1 MKAIESKRSSMRIGS
16 RAVACL
22 LAAGFAASTT
32 SAASA
37 ADSVLLPQDA
47 PHYRTGDNWTYVW
60 SDLLSGKSRTI
71 TQTVTSVN
79 ADGSASLQIGSGSG
93 HVELTSEANVIPNA
107 AAQHACG
114 IALHFPLRAGTRYEA
129 DCQAAG
135 EASTTVLRR
144 AQCEVQGVEEIKT
157 RAGSFSA
164 IKIRMTGVWTPQS
177 GFGGGPME
185 ETLWYAPTVKRIVR
199 EEFQSRM
206 AGKGVP
212 ATTSTEL
219 VRYAVRQ

>member
-1 MKAIESKRSSMRIGS
+1 MKAIESKRSSMHIGS
-16 RAVACL
+16 RAAACL
-22 LAAGFAASTT
+22 LAAGFAASTS
-32 SAASA
+32 SAAGAESA
-37 ADSVLLPQDA
+37 LLPQDA
-47 PHYRTGDNWTYVW
+47 PHYRTGDSWTYLW
-60 SDLLSGKSRTI
+60 SDLLSGKSKTI

-164 IKIRMTGVWTPQS
+164 IKIRMTGVWSPQS

-185 ETLWYAPTVKRIVR
+185 ETLWYAPAAKRIVR
-199 EEFQSRM
+199 EEFQGRM
-206 AGKGVP
+206 AGKGAP
-212 ATTSTEL
+212 ATTATEL
-219 VRYAVRQ
+219 VRYAVKP

>member
-1 MKAIESKRSSMRIGS
+1 MKAIESKRSSMHIGS
-16 RAVACL
+16 RGAACL
-22 LAAGFAASTT
+22 LAAGFAASTS
-32 SAASA
+32 SAAGVESA
-37 ADSVLLPQDA
+37 LLPQDA
-47 PHYRTGDNWTYVW
+47 PHYRTGDSWTYLW
-60 SDLLSGKSRTI
+60 SDLLSGKSKTI

-164 IKIRMTGVWTPQS
+164 IKIR
-177 GFGGGPME
+177 
-185 ETLWYAPTVKRIVR
+185 
-199 EEFQSRM
+199 
-206 AGKGVP
+206 
-212 ATTSTEL
+212 
-219 VRYAVRQ
+219 